1 MKQFKMKLKNKNGG
15 SLSMLLGT
23 LGANLVGNFLAG
35 KGMNRAWEG
44 FGLELVIDLQSKTR
58 IFNTASSFN

>member
-1 MKQFKMKLKNKNGG
+1 MNQFKMNPKNKNGE

-35 KGMNRAWEG
+35 KGMNRA
-44 FGLELVIDLQSKTR
+44 
-58 IFNTASSFN
+58 

>member
-1 MKQFKMKLKNKNGG
+1 
-15 SLSMLLGT
+15 MLLGT

-58 IFNTASSFN
+58 IFNTASFFN